1 MRVVNQITFEAKDD
15 AEALRLAGERL
26 GKDAVV
32 LSTRTVHVGGLFGF
46 FQRPVLM
53 VSAGILQDEQTD
65 AKGKGK
71 EKGRERDSDVTREN
85 LVAFQKILELKQ
97 ASEARS
103 GRPDFSRP
111 DFPPADYPA
120 EPQSAEPAWFAPAE
134 DSAKV
139 IYSPLGNGRIPQVPD
154 SVHLSPAGLS
164 SAGHSPAGHLS
175 AGSPPRPGSSHPAAE
190 AAAPPAGSAPEAEK
204 LREEVASLSKQLKQ
218 LESLLLGK
226 QAGAAEGAAE
236 KKNAEKENTEE
247 SSASASGE
255 AEKNSPDELP
265 DASEAADRA
274 VPAAPRIEE
283 DEFYQ
288 KLLSAE
294 VDPQYA
300 RQMTEEYR
308 NFAEGRTFAQ
318 WLETKVRCAGDT
330 PSGALGGRKVMLI
343 GPTGVGKTT
352 TIAKLTAIQALQE
365 QKKVL
370 LLTSDT
376 YRIAAVDQ
384 LQTYAKILGVP
395 IEVIYEVENFV
406 NAMEGYTDSELI
418 LLDTAGRGQKD
429 RKNLDTCE
437 ILYSAF
443 RPDAVHLVL
452 SANMKY
458 RDMQDIIER
467 MAVVPVSHVIFTK
480 MDETVSYGA
489 LFNVMRLLN
498 RPISFLTT
506 GQNVPND
513 IEVASGAR
521 FVNLLLG
528 DGREFR

>member
-1 MRVVNQITFEAKDD
+1 MRVVNQITFEAKDE

-26 GKDAVV
+26 GKEAVL
-32 LSTRTVHVGGLFGF
+32 LSTRTVHVGGIFGF

-53 VSAGILQDEQTD
+53 FSAGILQDEQ
-65 AKGKGK
+65 A
-71 EKGRERDSDVTREN
+71 EARAKGREKERDADVNREN
-85 LVAFQKILELKQ
+85 LAAFRKMLELKQ
-97 ASEARS
+97 AAETRS
-103 GRPDFSRP
+103 GQP
-111 DFPPADYPA
+111 DFPPAEAAESVWSAPA
-120 EPQSAEPAWFAPAE
+120 EPIEN
-134 DSAKV
+134 SAKV
-139 IYSPLGNGRIPQVPD
+139 IYSPAGVAGGNGRISHVVD
-154 SVHLSPAGLS
+154 SVHLSSAGLS
-164 SAGHSPAGHLS
+164 SAGSSPL
-175 AGSPPRPGSSHPAAE
+175 AAE
-190 AAAPPAGSAPEAEK
+190 AAPRQPNGVSETEK
-204 LREEVASLSKQLKQ
+204 LREEVASLSKQLRQ
-218 LESLLLGK
+218 IESLLQRGMM
-226 QAGAAEGAAE
+226 AGEE
-236 KKNAEKENTEE
+236 KKEE
-247 SSASASGE
+247 EEEELPAVSGS
-255 AEKNSPDELP
+255 AEKNFLEGLP
-265 DASEAADRA
+265 GISGPEPP
-274 VPAAPRIEE
+274 VPALDVSVSAAPRIED
-283 DEFYQ
+283 DEFYR

-294 VDPQYA
+294 VDPLYA
-300 RQMTEEYR
+300 RQMVEEYR
-308 NFAEGRTFAQ
+308 LADGRAFAE
-318 WLETKVRCAGDT
+318 WLETKVRCAANT
-330 PSGALGGRKVMLI
+330 PSRALGGRKVMLI

-406 NAMEGYTDSELI
+406 SILGGYADSELI

-437 ILYSAF
+437 ILYDAF

-458 RDMQDIIER
+458 RDMQDIVAR
-467 MAVVPVSHVIFTK
+467 MAVVPISHVIFTK

-489 LFNVMRLLN
+489 LFNVMKLLN
-498 RPISFLTT
+498 RPLSFLTT

-513 IEVASGAR
+513 IEVASGSR

-528 DGREFR
+528 NGQEFR

>member
-32 LSTRTVHVGGLFGF
+32 LSTRTAHIGGFLGF

-53 VSAGILQDEQTD
+53 VSAGILQDEQ
-65 AKGKGK
+65 AEARVKGK
-71 EKGRERDSDVTREN
+71 EKEKDADVTREN
-85 LVAFQKILELKQ
+85 LAAFRKMLELKQ
-97 ASEARS
+97 ATETR
-103 GRPDFSRP
+103 GQPDFS
-111 DFPPADYPA
+111 PA
-120 EPQSAEPAWFAPAE
+120 EPQTAEPGWPASAAE
-134 DSAKV
+134 NSAKV
-139 IYSPLGNGRIPQVPD
+139 IYSPTGVASGNGRISHVVD
-154 SVHLSPAGLS
+154 SVHLSSAGLS
-164 SAGHSPAGHLS
+164 SAGLS
-175 AGSPPRPGSSHPAAE
+175 TPAAE
-190 AAAPPAGSAPEAEK
+190 AAPRQPDGGSETEK
-204 LREEVASLSKQLKQ
+204 LREEVASLSQQLKQ
-218 LESLLLGK
+218 IESLLQRGTLASEEREERDEKEKDGK
-226 QAGAAEGAAE
+226 KKSEEEPPAVSSGAEKTFAEGLPGVSGSEPPASDVVV
-236 KKNAEKENTEE
+236 
-247 SSASASGE
+247 SSE
-255 AEKNSPDELP
+255 
-265 DASEAADRA
+265 
-274 VPAAPRIEE
+274 PRIEE

-294 VDPQYA
+294 VEPLYA
-300 RQMTEEYR
+300 RQLVEEYR
-308 NFAEGRTFAQ
+308 GRADGRTFAE
-318 WLETKVRCAGDT
+318 WLETKIRCAANT
-330 PSGALGGRKVMLI
+330 PSRALGGRKVMLI

-370 LLTSDT
+370 ILTSDT

-406 NAMEGYTDSELI
+406 SILGGYADSELI

-429 RKNLDTCE
+429 RKNLDTSE
-437 ILYSAF
+437 ILYDAF

-452 SANMKY
+452 PANMKC
-458 RDMQDIIER
+458 RDMQDIIAR
-467 MAVVPVSHVIFTK
+467 MATVPISHVIFTK

-489 LFNVMRLLN
+489 LFNVMKLLN
-498 RPISFLTT
+498 RPLSFLTT

-513 IEVASGAR
+513 IEVASGSR

-528 DGREFR
+528 NGQEFR